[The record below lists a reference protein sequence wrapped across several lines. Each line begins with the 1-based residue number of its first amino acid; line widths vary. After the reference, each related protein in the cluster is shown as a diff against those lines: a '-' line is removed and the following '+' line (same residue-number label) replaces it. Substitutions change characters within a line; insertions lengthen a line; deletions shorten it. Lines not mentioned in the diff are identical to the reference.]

1 MKFRS
6 TISYTDQQGSVGC
19 CCQVDEKNDTQFA
32 EKTSWNECV
41 SRNGYFTPQY
51 DEEFD
56 CSEFE
61 CPPVGTKGCC
71 CACSHMSQDQ
81 RRTWLE
87 NQDQPNFGT
96 LDDITPC
103 ECTKRGGN
111 WSEFSCEDT
120 ENLPGGRQLLCYAAG
135 DGSPVPG
142 SPQDVRW
149 PHACCVYDL
158 ETGVISC
165 KNVCGPDEC
174 ASYNTETS
182 TSIYYDDGSVC
193 EFVGPEGQPPRFCGD
208 GLLGEPGDSIP
219 RNGVA
224 EESTR
229 VASCIFR
236 DTVNGK
242 LNCGNYTKERC
253 DVLDG
258 FFVGFDNE
266 GNNIPCGTYP
276 AIKTRESVGPTTIS
290 SSELSKYSIGDD
302 FHNIG
307 IYCGVYNPEESLI
320 QYTDS
325 LSGPTN
331 TENSVANGVGGNKG
345 ERWAIILHNYDLGD
359 GNFGLNSNTRE
370 TSTWSGD
377 YNSRLLAGNI
387 SNSIK
392 NYKINGVDGWR
403 IPSIKEQA
411 FIQKNLLEDP
421 ETYFKISTRN
431 LMNTYTDQ
439 YTKFDLPI
447 KRSYLSSTIVKLG
460 DSFFVQSYNFVSH
473 EDIPL
478 DFSDLTPDRVGRIKK
493 LGSFPSILLNDLNF
507 QELEVRPIKILK
519 VVD

>member
-1 MKFRS
+1 
-6 TISYTDQQGSVGC
+6 
-19 CCQVDEKNDTQFA
+19 
-32 EKTSWNECV
+32 
-41 SRNGYFTPQY
+41 
-51 DEEFD
+51 
-56 CSEFE
+56 
-61 CPPVGTKGCC
+61 
-71 CACSHMSQDQ
+71 
-81 RRTWLE
+81 LE
-87 NQDQPNFGT
+87 NQDQEDFGT

-111 WSEFSCEDT
+111 WSEFPCEDA
-120 ENLPGGRQLLCYAAG
+120 EKLPGGRQLLCYAAG
-135 DGSPVPG
+135 DGPPVPG

-158 ETGVISC
+158 ETGIISC

-219 RNGVA
+219 RSGERSGEVT
-224 EESTR
+224 EEFR
-229 VASCIFR
+229 AGSCIFR

-242 LNCGNYTKERC
+242 LNCGNYTKDRC
-253 DVLDG
+253 GVLDG
-258 FFVGFDNE
+258 FFVGFDDE

-276 AIKTRESVGPTTIS
+276 ATTTRESVGPTTIS
-290 SSELSKYSIGDD
+290 SSELSKYSVGDD

-325 LSGPTN
+325 FSGPTS
-331 TENSVANGVGGNKG
+331 TMNSVADGVGGKKG
-345 ERWAIILHNYDLGD
+345 ERWAIILHNYDLGQA
-359 GNFGLNSNTRE
+359 NFGLNGNTRE

-377 YNSRLLAGNI
+377 HNLRLIANDTI
-387 SNSIK
+387 TAIK

-421 ETYFKISTRN
+421 DTYFKISTRN
-431 LMNTYTDQ
+431 LTQSYPEKYNFMVPN
-439 YTKFDLPI
+439 K
-447 KRSYLSSTIVKLG
+447 KSYLSSTIVKLG
-460 DSFFVQSYNFVSH
+460 GSFFVQSYNFVSH
-473 EDIPL
+473 ENIGG
-478 DFSDLTPDRVGRIKK
+478 FYEVMQKGEGRIKK
-493 LGSFPSILLNDLNF
+493 FGSFSSILLNDLNF
-507 QELEVRPIKILK
+507 QDLEVRPIKILK

>member
-1 MKFRS
+1 MQRKPVGMSVYLVTDILHRS
-6 TISYTDQQGSVGC
+6 TTRSLT
-19 CCQVDEKNDTQFA
+19 
-32 EKTSWNECV
+32 
-41 SRNGYFTPQY
+41 
-51 DEEFD
+51 
-56 CSEFE
+56 
-61 CPPVGTKGCC
+61 PPVGTKGCC

-111 WSEFSCEDT
+111 WTEFSCEDA
-120 ENLPGGRQLLCYAAG
+120 EKLPGGRQLLCYAAG

-219 RNGVA
+219 RNGVT

-290 SSELSKYSIGDD
+290 SSELSKYSVGDD

-331 TENSVANGVGGNKG
+331 TENSVATGVGGNKG
-345 ERWAIILHNYDLGD
+345 ERWAIILHNYDLGE